1 LPIPPPQG
9 VQLTLSPAT
18 PSVID
23 QASLKAQLEN
33 VGLNCSELT
42 PEFLQ
47 ERLSEVTSQLPAGAV
62 QSFRITAPAGTV
74 ATSTLPPM
82 LAATSEAVVLH
93 AAQRRAAAPVG
104 SLAAAMTASQDAAI
118 GNWTENDSAQGYAA
132 NLEVIQ
138 FPSHFS
144 WLMSQLASNGFPGV
158 VNTPPAYTGNYANA
172 QAIQTLFINVAT
184 TASSVVVK
192 GVDQATMRAVFSN
205 VIQPLTDG
213 NIDNY
218 DQPGNRVITLAENYN
233 TTTGY
238 ADAVGFVAVDWRL
251 QLVASLGN
259 TQSGATTSYSTAVSR
274 GFTFSTT
281 QSLSISEEVG
291 VNIEIVTEKTTV
303 TFALSFTEEWTTT
316 ETKTIS
322 FECPPGKK
330 AFVYQGTLMSKLM
343 TFSADTAQY
352 TWASAPSKALTEV
365 VVTTELP
372 IGSAPSNPVMIQS

>member
-1 LPIPPPQG
+1 
-9 VQLTLSPAT
+9 
-18 PSVID
+18 
-23 QASLKAQLEN
+23 
-33 VGLNCSELT
+33 
-42 PEFLQ
+42 
-47 ERLSEVTSQLPAGAV
+47 
-62 QSFRITAPAGTV
+62 
-74 ATSTLPPM
+74 
-82 LAATSEAVVLH
+82 
-93 AAQRRAAAPVG
+93 
-104 SLAAAMTASQDAAI
+104 
-118 GNWTENDSAQGYAA
+118 
-132 NLEVIQ
+132 
-138 FPSHFS
+138 
-144 WLMSQLASNGFPGV
+144 
-158 VNTPPAYTGNYANA
+158 
-172 QAIQTLFINVAT
+172 
-184 TASSVVVK
+184 
-192 GVDQATMRAVFSN
+192 VFSN

-218 DQPGNRVITLAENYN
+218 DQPGNRVIMLAENYN